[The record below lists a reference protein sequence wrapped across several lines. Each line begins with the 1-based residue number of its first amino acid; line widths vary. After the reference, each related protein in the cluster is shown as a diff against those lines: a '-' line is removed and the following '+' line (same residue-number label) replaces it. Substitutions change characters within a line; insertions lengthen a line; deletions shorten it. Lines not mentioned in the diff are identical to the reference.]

1 MVVSIFQSTWRAV
14 FQTGGFVILGGALLA
29 TSIWIPLVVGAALI
43 GGHQVYD
50 QTIWTEEK
58 IIEYLKEYCVAH
70 IEIQFEE
77 RRKEFENKINDIDQ
91 ELNK

>member
-14 FQTGGFVILGGALLA
+14 FQTGGFVILGGTLVA
-29 TSIWIPLVVGAALI
+29 TSIWIPLGVGAGLI
-43 GGHQVYD
+43 GGQVYD
-50 QTIWTEEK
+50 QKIWTEEK